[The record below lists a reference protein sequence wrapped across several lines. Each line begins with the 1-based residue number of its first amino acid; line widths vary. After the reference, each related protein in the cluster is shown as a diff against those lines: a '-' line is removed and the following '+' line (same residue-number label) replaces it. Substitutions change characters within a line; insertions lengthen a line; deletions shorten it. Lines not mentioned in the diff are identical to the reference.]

1 LGAFAGS
8 DENVV
13 VGGDF
18 AVTEN
23 ELRTALKSLREAGIA
38 AIHSHMTGE
47 EPRIIFFNYWGRG
60 PAQRLAQSIQKA
72 LPAGTEIPAKPRP
85 QCEMRASASVT
96 RRARQCNHFTPSRL
110 NPLFDIL
117 PSFPLV
123 NGSDKLTNF
132 LYLMTED
139 ACPASFIERL

>member
-47 EPRIIFFNYWGRG
+47 EPRIISSIIGAVPSSGVLPKVIRKLCLLELRYRQN
-60 PAQRLAQSIQKA
+60 LA
-72 LPAGTEIPAKPRP
+72 R
-85 QCEMRASASVT
+85 V
-96 RRARQCNHFTPSRL
+96 
-110 NPLFDIL
+110 
-117 PSFPLV
+117 
-123 NGSDKLTNF
+123 
-132 LYLMTED
+132 
-139 ACPASFIERL
+139 

>member
-23 ELRTALKSLREAGIA
+23 ELRTALKSLREAGIDIS

-47 EPRIIFFNYWGRG
+47 KPRIIFFHYWGRG
-60 PAQRLAQSIQKA
+60 PAQSVAQCIQKA
-72 LPAGTEIPAKPRP
+72 WPAGTEIPAKPRP
-85 QCEMRASASVT
+85 NVR
-96 RRARQCNHFTPSRL
+96 
-110 NPLFDIL
+110 
-117 PSFPLV
+117 
-123 NGSDKLTNF
+123 
-132 LYLMTED
+132 
-139 ACPASFIERL
+139 

>member
-23 ELRTALKSLREAGIA
+23 ELRTALKSLREAGIDIA

-47 EPRIIFFNYWGRG
+47 EPRIIFFNYG
-60 PAQRLAQSIQKA
+60 ALAQLRV
-72 LPAGTEIPAKPRP
+72 LPKVFRKLCLLEPRYR
-85 QCEMRASASVT
+85 QNLARVSDESVGFCYKTSATV
-96 RRARQCNHFTPSRL
+96 
-110 NPLFDIL
+110 
-117 PSFPLV
+117 
-123 NGSDKLTNF
+123 
-132 LYLMTED
+132 
-139 ACPASFIERL
+139 